1 MSSRWPQITAMD
13 NEQGL
18 ETVLKPP
25 MYVFFLFFQ
34 NFFYTNMNFL
44 IKWTTSSNATTNSST
59 LMSQPHQRI
68 KTALAQH
75 KKCPNNG
82 SYHCLG
88 LRYAHYECHVT
99 TTATNHHNWRQMG
112 AQDGS
117 RALMYV
123 FFLFYFF
130 YFYTNMNFLLN
141 RHYHQQDNTNVST
154 MSTHQDS
161 TLEHRK
167 RPKWWYI
174 LSFGL

>member
-1 MSSRWPQITAMD
+1 MD
-13 NEQGL
+13 YIILCHHQQLYLDEL
-18 ETVLKPP
+18 
-25 MYVFFLFFQ
+25 
-34 NFFYTNMNFL
+34 
-44 IKWTTSSNATTNSST
+44 TTST
-59 LMSQPHQRI
+59 HQDGTCTAQ
-68 KTALAQH
+68 KTPKQWFI
-75 KKCPNNG
+75 
-82 SYHCLG
+82 YRCLG
-88 LRYAHYECHVT
+88 LRYACYEYHIT
-99 TTATNHHNWRQMG
+99 TTATNHHNWWQMG
-112 AQDGS
+112 ARDGS